1 MSHHGFPRAVVF
13 GGGAGALRVVTG
25 LAAHL
30 RGAERDRRHDLLTV
44 IVPAGT
50 AMEEAEPEVG
60 QIACVLPAAADAGLV
75 SRAHPETL
83 RRIINAD
90 VVVAVAGEDGN
101 AWMPI
106 LDVGGIAATLAAVT
120 APRIFVARGQGIA
133 PLLPIYRRPP
143 RLASCFDRVLVDPG
157 AEPDP
162 LALARAIL
170 AIVRP
175 LGTAP
180 FAA

>member
-1 MSHHGFPRAVVF
+1 MVHHGFPRAVVF
-13 GGGAGALRVVTG
+13 GGGAGAHRVLTG

-30 RGAERDRRHDLLTV
+30 RGPERDRQHELLTV
-44 IVPAGT
+44 IVAD
-50 AMEEAEPEVG
+50 AADVEAAESLVG
-60 QIACVLPAAADAGLV
+60 HCACVLPAAADGGPV
-75 SRAHPETL
+75 GRAHPDAL

-90 VVVAVAGEDGN
+90 VIVAAEDADGC

-106 LDVGGIAATLAAVT
+106 LGVGGIAATLAAVRV
-120 APRIFVARGQGIA
+120 PRIFVARGQAVA
-133 PLLPIYRRPP
+133 PLLLIYRRPP

-170 AIVRP
+170 AVVRP

>member
-1 MSHHGFPRAVVF
+1 
-13 GGGAGALRVVTG
+13 VVTG
-25 LAAHL
+25 LAAVL
-30 RGAERDRRHDLLTV
+30 PVAERHRRHDLLTV
-44 IVPAGT
+44 IVPGA
-50 AMEEAEPEVG
+50 ADVAEAESLLGECARV
-60 QIACVLPAAADAGLV
+60 VPAAADAGAAGRV
-75 SRAHPETL
+75 HPEAL

-90 VVVAVAGEDGN
+90 AIVAFEGDEGR

-106 LDVGGIAATLAAVT
+106 LGVGGIGATLAAVT
-120 APRIFVARGQGIA
+120 VPRIFVASEQAVA

-170 AIVRP
+170 AIIRP